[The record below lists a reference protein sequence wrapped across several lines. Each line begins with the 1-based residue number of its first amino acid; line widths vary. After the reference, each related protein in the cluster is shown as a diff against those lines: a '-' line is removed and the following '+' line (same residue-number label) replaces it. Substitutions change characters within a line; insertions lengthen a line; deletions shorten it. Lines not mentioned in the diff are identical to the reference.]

1 MISMAALQPVP
12 ARARACLSR
21 AFEPPRSAQRS
32 PGGRSGSHKARA
44 SLAFL
49 GASCGSWCY
58 RPVTRRGCDGGCKSS
73 DSDVDLQVSD
83 SPGKEMRRFWRR
95 RQRLESGDGEAAEPR
110 ARCPPL
116 TAPDPDDY
124 PSDLSE
130 KVDAVQQL
138 LGQRLDEDA
147 VERGLEVVACSEP
160 LHYRHRVK
168 FDLQHDGDAV
178 RYVVFDPD
186 STEWLPVDSYPLASR
201 RINRLMSDLLDLLS
215 REARLREKAFQ
226 VELISTTTDE
236 ALACILYHRRLSRED
251 DKLQAQQAAAA
262 LDAVVVLR
270 AKGQRLAWPPRR
282 SFLVQE
288 NEIEGKVYPQWLM
301 ENSFFQANLLLNRE
315 MQSWVAAQTQ
325 VEGEARDL
333 LEMYCGNGNFTLP
346 VARNFR
352 RVLANEI
359 DEPAVRGAEIC
370 AKKAD
375 VHNLQFRRCRAE
387 SLDLESQIRPV
398 GPYDFSTLLV
408 DPPRCGLDDRS
419 RAIVE
424 SFENLI
430 YVSCNPRS
438 LARDLEALQSHRT
451 LCGASSGNQTCFCED
466 RSKQLASS
474 TSFLGQTTQKWRYA
488 SSVKEGLG
496 VSMPRRSDF
505 MAGSASRSYLLLVH
519 RAAKHVL
526 EECEPYVALKNWLQ
540 RVEVPIPAVRET
552 PLPTAER
559 AVATALKSIEEMPMN
574 TVCSIFTE
582 SGL

>member
-32 PGGRSGSHKARA
+32 PGGHSSHKARA

-49 GASCGSWCY
+49 GASCGSWRH
-58 RPVTRRGCDGGCKSS
+58 RPVTRRGCDGGCKTS
-73 DSDVDLQVSD
+73 DADVDLQVSD

-95 RQRLESGDGEAAEPR
+95 RQRLESSDGDPAEPR

-124 PSDLSE
+124 PSHLSE
-130 KVDAVQQL
+130 KVEAVQQL
-138 LGQRLDEDA
+138 LGQRFDEDG
-147 VERGLEVVACSEP
+147 VERGLEVVASSEP

-168 FDLQHDGDAV
+168 FNLQHDGDTV

-186 STEWLPVDSYPLASR
+186 STEWLAVDSYPLASR
-201 RINRLMSDLLDLLS
+201 CINRLMSDLLDLLS
-215 REARLREKAFQ
+215 HEARLREKAFQ

-236 ALACILYHRRLSRED
+236 ALACILYHRRLSPED

-270 AKGQRLAWPPRR
+270 AKGQRLAWPTRR

-387 SLDLESQIRPV
+387 SLVLESQIRPV

-419 RAIVE
+419 RAMVE

-438 LARDLEALQSHRT
+438 LARDLEALQSHRIQAACLFDQFPWT
-451 LCGASSGNQTCFCED
+451 DHSEVALRLVRRQKRGAI
-466 RSKQLASS
+466 A
-474 TSFLGQTTQKWRYA
+474 
-488 SSVKEGLG
+488 
-496 VSMPRRSDF
+496 SDF
-505 MAGSASRSYLLLVH
+505 MAGGSSASRSYLLLVH

-559 AVATALKSIEEMPMN
+559 AVATALKSIEEMSMN
-574 TVCSIFTE
+574 ILCSIFTE
-582 SGL
+582 SSLEYKTTSH